1 MRLRLK
7 ENDRKTRDNDEQ
19 DCYEL
24 IRFMIQFD
32 RMDMGDIQTMLS
44 S

>member
-1 MRLRLK
+1 MWLLK
-7 ENDRKTRDNDEQ
+7 SNTDDD
-19 DCYEL
+19 DSYEL

-32 RMDMGDIQTMLS
+32 GMDMGDIQSLLS

>member
-1 MRLRLK
+1 MLLLK
-7 ENDRKTRDNDEQ
+7 SNTDDD
-19 DCYEL
+19 DGYDL

-32 RMDMGDIQTMLS
+32 GMDMGDIQTMLS